1 MWFSLHHFPT
11 PQYFFAPV
19 KEIASRHREKLP
31 YGRKTINVSFVE
43 FKGQDTFFV
52 REWLKQKG
60 LENLCEIFE
69 IFRVLYD
76 ECDN

>member
-1 MWFSLHHFPT
+1 MCGFRSITSLPHSIFCIRQRNCFPSWWEL
-11 PQYFFAPV
+11 A
-19 KEIASRHREKLP
+19 

-52 REWLKQKG
+52 LEWLRQKG

-69 IFRVLYD
+69 IFHVLYD

>member
-1 MWFSLHHFPT
+1 MVFAPSFPYPT
-11 PQYFFAPV
+11 VFFASV
-19 KEIASRHREKLP
+19 KEIASRHREQLP
-31 YGRKTINVSFVE
+31 YGRKTINVSLE

-52 REWLKQKG
+52 REWLRQKG
-60 LENLCEIFE
+60 LKNLCEIFE

>member
-1 MWFSLHHFPT
+1 MVFAPSPPY
-11 PQYFFAPV
+11 PQYFFASV
-19 KEIASRHREKLP
+19 KEIASRHREQLAHE
-31 YGRKTINVSFVE
+31 RKTVNVSFVE

-52 REWLKQKG
+52 REWLRQKG

-69 IFRVLYD
+69 IFRVLYN